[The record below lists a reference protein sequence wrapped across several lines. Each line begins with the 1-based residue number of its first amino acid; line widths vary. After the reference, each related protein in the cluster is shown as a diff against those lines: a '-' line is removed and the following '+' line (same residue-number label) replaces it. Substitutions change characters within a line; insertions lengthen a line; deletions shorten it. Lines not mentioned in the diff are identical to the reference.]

1 MVNLKRNRHGWT
13 LVEVMIV
20 VAITGI
26 IASMAP
32 SIMNQITKFFI
43 LNKTKLEL
51 QQQARAAMYII
62 TRELRQ
68 AQSSTIVIDRA
79 SGQFHYSR
87 LRFTKQG
94 GQTHTYYQNG
104 ANLMM
109 VVGGNNTTTTISRNL
124 AYLAFTFPRSDD
136 MTIVSVSMT
145 LQQQIYGGQYKA
157 LHMASER
164 VRVMN

>member
-1 MVNLKRNRHGWT
+1 
-13 LVEVMIV
+13 MIV
-20 VAITGI
+20 VAIVGA

-32 SIMNQITKFFI
+32 TIISQTTKFFI

-79 SGQFHYSR
+79 AGQFHYSR
-87 LRFTKQG
+87 IRFTKVG
-94 GQTHTYYQNG
+94 GQTHTYYQSG
-104 ANLMM
+104 TNLIMI
-109 VVGGNNTTTTISRNL
+109 VGTNNTTTTVTKNL

-136 MTIVSVSMT
+136 MTIISVSMT